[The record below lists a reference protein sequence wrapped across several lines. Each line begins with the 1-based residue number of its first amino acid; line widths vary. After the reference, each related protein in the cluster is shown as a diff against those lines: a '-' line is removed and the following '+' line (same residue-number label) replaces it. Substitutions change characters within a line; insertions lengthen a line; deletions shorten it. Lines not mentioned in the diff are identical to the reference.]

1 MNAPID
7 ELYFRWLYSQV
18 GSVEETNPSYTY
30 WEMLRQLYIKEFVYI
45 IENDDNRAID
55 GLDLRR
61 EFLSQEGISE
71 VEPSWTQLP
80 CSMLELL
87 IGLSRRLAFQDGS
100 ESFLWFW
107 HLIENLGLEQY
118 NDNTR
123 IPVREINRI
132 LDKVISRTY
141 NRKGHGGLFPLN
153 RTRTDQREV
162 ELWYQLNEYLI
173 ERSFM

>member
-7 ELYFRWLYSQV
+7 EFYFRWLYSQV
-18 GSVEETNPSYTY
+18 GSVEEQNPSYTY
-30 WEMLRQLYIKEFVYI
+30 WEMLRQLYKKEFVYI
-45 IENDDNRAID
+45 IENDDNRAHD

-61 EFLSQEGISE
+61 EFLNQEGISE
-71 VEPSWTQLP
+71 VDSSWMNLC

-87 IGLSRRLAFQDGS
+87 IGLSRRLAFEDGG
-100 ESFLWFW
+100 EPYIWFW
-107 HLIENLGLEQY
+107 HLIENLGLEIY

-123 IPVREINRI
+123 IPTHRIDRI
-132 LDKVISRTY
+132 LDRVISRTY

-153 RTRTDQREV
+153 RTSMDQREV

-173 ERSFM
+173 ERSFK